1 MHGRVV
7 KRRCAAVDAQE
18 ASALRERGRAEARH
32 FEELAATCEAAVLV
46 APGDDVLCRGRCDAR
61 DVREQGRA
69 RRVEIDADMVDGGLD
84 DGIEGAN
91 ELLLVDV
98 VLVLADADGLR
109 VDLDE
114 LGQRVLHAA
123 RDGDSTA
130 DRHVVLGQ
138 LFFREL

>member
-7 KRRCAAVDAQE
+7 ERRRAAVDAQE
-18 ASALRERGRAEARH
+18 ARALRECGRAEARH
-32 FEELAATCEAAVLV
+32 FEELAASREAAVLV
-46 APGDDVLCRGRCDAR
+46 APGDDVLRRGRRDAC
-61 DVREQGRA
+61 DVREECRA
-69 RRVEIDADMVDGGLD
+69 RRVEIDANVVDGGFN

-114 LGQRVLHAA
+114 LGQWILHAA
-123 RDGDSTA
+123 CDGDGTA
-130 DRHVVLGQ
+130 NRDVVLGQ
-138 LFFREL
+138 FFLREL